1 MAKILKPQIER
12 RLEKVRPGTEARIE
26 AAKDICRF
34 LKTGT
39 ERERFYDACVHL
51 LKDLESQRIL
61 LYLPFEILEDAPEHF
76 RDVFTDA
83 WYNLLDTK
91 DVRENFHLGDCFE
104 ADARPQALE
113 RVVKCAHL
121 TPWLIKYG
129 YLGAEDIEDILDDN
143 SHDQVLLQSFKD
155 TWGYIEKNEI
165 LSSSSLS
172 SLMVWTDPL
181 PERKKPEP
189 LFITEARKKWLA
201 EASEPVSLLTPNANL
216 EGPFF
221 ENLSVV
227 KPELEKIAASLRPHD
242 IVVVGGSVLKGYS
255 VSYSDLDV
263 SDLGRFEQLNGFQPG
278 DPDAAHIYLDK
289 TWIGGSA
296 VEDDLEAIVD
306 SIENHYIGLPCSD
319 DRQRTINRLE
329 GDLIQYRLLHKGF
342 ARFTG
347 KNYNRPAIPNE
358 MDEDCAFYD
367 DDFRKIATMI
377 YAKYVW
383 LAKK

>member
-12 RLEKVRPGTEARIE
+12 RLEIIRPGTEARIE

-129 YLGAEDIEDILDDN
+129 YLGAEDIDDILDDN

-172 SLMVWTDPL
+172 SLMVWTDTL

-242 IVVVGGSVLKGYS
+242 
-255 VSYSDLDV
+255 
-263 SDLGRFEQLNGFQPG
+263 
-278 DPDAAHIYLDK
+278 
-289 TWIGGSA
+289 
-296 VEDDLEAIVD
+296 
-306 SIENHYIGLPCSD
+306 
-319 DRQRTINRLE
+319 NRLE
-329 GDLIQYRLLHKGF
+329 GDLIQDRLLHKGF

-347 KNYNRPAIPNE
+347 RKYSNPAIPNE
-358 MDEDCAFYD
+358 MDGDCAFYD
-367 DDFRKIATMI
+367 DDFRKIATML